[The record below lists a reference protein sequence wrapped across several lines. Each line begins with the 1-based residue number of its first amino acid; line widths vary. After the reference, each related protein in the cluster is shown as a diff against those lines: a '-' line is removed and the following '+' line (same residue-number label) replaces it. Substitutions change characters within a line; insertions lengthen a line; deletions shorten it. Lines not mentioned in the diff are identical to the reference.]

1 MKVTALIPDQL
12 VQEVQGFAK
21 GKNLTESLVKALSEW
36 NQQQKI
42 MDLRRSVHSKPLGF
56 SKGFNAHRVRA
67 INRKS

>member
-1 MKVTALIPDQL
+1 MKVTALLPDKL

-42 MDLRRSVHSKPLGF
+42 RDLNQSVQSHPRRSSKNF
-56 SKGFNAHRVRA
+56 SAHQVRA

>member
-1 MKVTALIPDQL
+1 MKVTALLPDKL

-42 MDLRRSVHSKPLGF
+42 RDLKESVHSHPFSF
-56 SKGFNAHRVRA
+56 SKEFTAHRVRA
-67 INRKS
+67 NNRKS

>member
-1 MKVTALIPDQL
+1 MKVTALIPDKL

-42 MDLRRSVHSKPLGF
+42 RDLNQSIHLHPLSF
-56 SKGFNAHRVRA
+56 SKEFTAHRIRT

>member
-1 MKVTALIPDQL
+1 MKVTALLPDKL

-42 MDLRRSVHSKPLGF
+42 RDLKTSIRLRPLSF
-56 SKGFNAHRVRA
+56 TKNYSASRTRA

>member
-1 MKVTALIPDQL
+1 MKVTALLPDNL

-42 MDLRRSVHSKPLGF
+42 RDLKELVHLHPLSF
-56 SKGFNAHRVRA
+56 SKGFTARRA
-67 INRKS
+67 RTNNRKS

>member
-1 MKVTALIPDQL
+1 MKVTALLPDEL

-42 MDLRRSVHSKPLGF
+42 RGLKVSVHSRPLSF
-56 SKGFNAHRVRA
+56 SKGFSARRVRTN
-67 INRKS
+67 NRQS

>member
-1 MKVTALIPDQL
+1 MKVTALIPDKL

-42 MDLRRSVHSKPLGF
+42 RELNQSVLFRPLSF
-56 SKGFNAHRVRA
+56 SKDFSATRVRA

>member
-1 MKVTALIPDQL
+1 MKVTALLPDQL

-42 MDLRRSVHSKPLGF
+42 RGLKESIHSRPLRF
-56 SKGFNAHRVRA
+56 SKGFTARRVRA
-67 INRKS
+67 NNRQS

>member
-1 MKVTALIPDQL
+1 MKVTALLPDKL

-42 MDLRRSVHSKPLGF
+42 RDLNQSVQSHPLRSSKNF
-56 SKGFNAHRVRA
+56 SAHQVRA